1 MVFGNQEN
9 DYNRINTNHPLE
21 DYSAPFSGYLHKR
34 SSSGQWQKRFFEI
47 NGKYL
52 IYYKSESMEKIL
64 AAVSIPQL
72 GDIKV
77 NGEMVDEIGKG
88 VVFQIDLKNKHYYLR
103 AETFDN
109 AEQWVRHLL
118 FTRDGL
124 LNLDELRAALNNST
138 PPNKKAPRARKS
150 TVSSVG
156 SIYNPTHHGV
166 QHPPGVNASNSSSV
180 HTVNTH
186 NLDIE
191 PSSYSSGTGST
202 TEYMDETDL
211 IESSQ
216 MQRSRRQSDTTWQK
230 AHRSFMSCCIR
241 SC

>member
-9 DYNRINTNHPLE
+9 DYNLINTSHSQE

-52 IYYKSESMEKIL
+52 IYYKNESMEKIL

-103 AETFDN
+103 ADTFDL

-138 PPNKKAPRARKS
+138 PPNKKQQPRIRKS
-150 TVSSVG
+150 TVSSIG
-156 SIYNPTHHGV
+156 SIYNPTHSIHLPHGV
-166 QHPPGVNASNSSSV
+166 SANSSTSAG
-180 HTVNTH
+180 NTH
-186 NLDIE
+186 NQDIE
-191 PSSYSSGTGST
+191 PSSYSSGTSSN
-202 TEYMDETDL
+202 EYLDETDL

-216 MQRSRRQSDTTWQK
+216 MARSRRQSDTTWQK

-241 SC
+241 C